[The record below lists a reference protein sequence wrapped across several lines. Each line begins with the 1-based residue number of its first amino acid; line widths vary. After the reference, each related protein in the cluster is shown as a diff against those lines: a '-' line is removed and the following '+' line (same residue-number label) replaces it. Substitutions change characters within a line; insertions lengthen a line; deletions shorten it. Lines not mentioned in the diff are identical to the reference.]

1 MRRVSPLLL
10 LAGLALGAD
19 PIVFDSEPFPC
30 PPLEVKFG
38 KPQGW
43 EPVIEGG
50 VLVLHRAGSGFKV
63 SREPF
68 LYEIKEFQA
77 AWEKELAAGGI
88 AGSTKALKVGRNE
101 AVRASFELDREGK
114 RTIEIWRVRV
124 PDCEMLYNF
133 TFSLP
138 AGGDMKSLVDGV
150 LKPFTCTAPPPKLEF
165 QPQPTAFGA
174 GLEFKL
180 PVGYDRAAGGYVKL
194 MPGYGEQPRE
204 AGRISILLYR
214 HDTLYTTPD
223 GKAVTGTSVD
233 DVTELPWA
241 EISKEMQRADKQ
253 RGSATRYGGN
263 KGHLA
268 TAGGLAKD
276 GSEKAYYAF
285 GTKLRGVTLV
295 FVLLVDARET
305 RLHKNLFKD
314 FCETLR
320 ERS

>member
-19 PIVFDSEPFPC
+19 PIVFDAEPFAC
-30 PPLEVKFG
+30 PPFEVKFG

-50 VLVLHRAGSGFKV
+50 VLVLHRAGSGV
-63 SREPF
+63 RVTREPF

-77 AWEKELAAGGI
+77 AWEKELAAGGV
-88 AGSTKALKVGRNE
+88 AGSVKALKVGRNE
-101 AVRASFELDREGK
+101 AVRASYELDREGK
-114 RTIEIWRVRV
+114 RGIEIWRVRV
-124 PDCEMLYNF
+124 PESEMLYNF

-138 AGGDMKSLVDGV
+138 SGGDMKTLVEGV
-150 LKPFTCTAPPPKLEF
+150 LKPFSCTAPPPKLEF
-165 QPQPTAFGA
+165 QATPTSIGA

-180 PVGYDRAAGGYVKL
+180 PVGYAKADGGYVKL

-204 AGRISILLYR
+204 AGRISLTLFR
-214 HDTLYTTPD
+214 HDTLYRTTD
-223 GKAVTGTSVD
+223 GKGVTGSSVD
-233 DVTELPWA
+233 EVTELPWA
-241 EISKEMQRADKQ
+241 QVSEELQRADKL
-253 RGSATRYGGN
+253 RGNAARYGVH

-276 GSEKAYYAF
+276 GSEKAYFAF

-295 FVLLVDARET
+295 FTLLVDARET
-305 RLHKNLFKD
+305 RLHKNLFKE
-314 FCETLR
+314 FCETVK